1 MKLTLNVEFVMNIV
15 KPFIAL
21 FPDIPCPFQ
30 SSTKLEIMFWGSI
43 CAEKY

>member
-1 MKLTLNVEFVMNIV
+1 MKLTLNVEFVMNIG

-21 FPDIPCPFQ
+21 SPDILCSLQ
-30 SSTKLEIMFWGSI
+30 SSIKLEMIFWDNI